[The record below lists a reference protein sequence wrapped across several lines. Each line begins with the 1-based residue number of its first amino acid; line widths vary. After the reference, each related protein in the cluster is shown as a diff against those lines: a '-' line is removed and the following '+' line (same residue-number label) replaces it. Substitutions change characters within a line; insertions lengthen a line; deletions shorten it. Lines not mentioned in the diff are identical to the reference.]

1 MQIQIVVIDCICLV
15 LSSFFLN
22 CAGIISS
29 AAMSAMS
36 VNIIIQN
43 IYNLNDLRSKNKLR
57 ENTMDREKLVNV
69 ENIA

>member
-15 LSSFFLN
+15 LSSSFLN
-22 CAGIISS
+22 CAGTISS

-43 IYNLNDLRSKNKLR
+43 IYNLNDLRSKNKLF

>member
-15 LSSFFLN
+15 LSSSFLN
-22 CAGIISS
+22 YAGTISS

-43 IYNLNDLRSKNKLR
+43 IYNLNDLRSKNKLL